1 MKPNQSRRPIEEM
14 KQAEQNNEFVF
25 KEVQTK
31 QAEKKDE
38 DGDESDN
45 NYEDDESTKKNED
58 SISNLAKQLLKSKLE
73 KPEPVTIKTA
83 AVTNVVSKKNE
94 DQDDLDL
101 ELDMDLENVDT
112 TDVNLDDDISD

>member
-1 MKPNQSRRPIEEM
+1 MR
-14 KQAEQNNEFVF
+14 QAEENNEFVF

-31 QAEKKDE
+31 QAEKKDDDE
-38 DGDESDN
+38 DESDN
-45 NYEDDESTKKNED
+45 NYEDDESTKKAED

-73 KPEPVTIKTA
+73 NPEPVTVKKPA
-83 AVTNVVSKKNE
+83 ATNVASKKND

>member
-1 MKPNQSRRPIEEM
+1 M
-14 KQAEQNNEFVF
+14 KQAEQNDEFVF
-25 KEVQTK
+25 KETK
-31 QAEKKDE
+31 SERAVNVNEEEEDE
-38 DGDESDN
+38 DESDN
-45 NYEDDESTKKNED
+45 NYEDDESDKKNED

-73 KPEPVTIKTA
+73 KPEPVTLKKPTTPTI
-83 AVTNVVSKKNE
+83 SKKND